1 MVYCCEDDLRPNLV
15 VEIIEYA
22 TIEVLSVVDCDLL
35 WNSVVIDDILPEEFL
50 DCRRG
55 YIGDMLRLDPLGEIF
70 RYHDGE
76 DIVSLS
82 RREFMTRISTRITTS
97 QGLGRLKEE
106 SVTTW
111 PTIHKILEDHDVLLK
126 A

>member
-1 MVYCCEDDLRPNLV
+1 MIFCQKN
-15 VEIIEYA
+15 
-22 TIEVLSVVDCDLL
+22 
-35 WNSVVIDDILPEEFL
+35 FL
-50 DCRRG
+50 DCCRG

-82 RREFMTRISTRITTS
+82 RREFMTRICTRVTTS

-106 SVTTW
+106 SATTR
-111 PTIHKILEDHDVLLK
+111 PTI
-126 A
+126 